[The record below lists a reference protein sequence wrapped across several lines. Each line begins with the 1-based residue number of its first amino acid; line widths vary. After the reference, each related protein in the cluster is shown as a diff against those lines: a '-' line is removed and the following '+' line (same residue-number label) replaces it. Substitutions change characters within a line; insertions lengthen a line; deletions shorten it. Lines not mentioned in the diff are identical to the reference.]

1 MSITKLDNQVFQKDK
16 MATSHRKR
24 ASTLCVFIGQIW
36 LLFSNSTKQLGRRG
50 TIPISKTS
58 LRLNLA
64 FKSDYTLSIDN
75 LVQSTTQERRL
86 PQLLCTN
93 LKIWLSQFQDESFHN
108 SCQIRQDSIICG
120 FYQILIVACMC
131 VCVALQFRFVITQGF
146 KSTLKM
152 KTLVL
157 RCLAVIIQLKMQ
169 KRSTSLSKINSGAR
183 R

>member
-1 MSITKLDNQVFQKDK
+1 MVSLLYMSITKLDNQVFQKDK
-16 MATSHRKR
+16 MATSRHKR

-50 TIPISKTS
+50 TIPIYKTL

-64 FKSDYTLSIDN
+64 FKSDETLSIDN
-75 LVQSTTQERRL
+75 LVQSTTEERRL

-108 SCQIRQDSIICG
+108 SCQIRQDSIICR

-131 VCVALQFRFVITQGF
+131 VWHY
-146 KSTLKM
+146 
-152 KTLVL
+152 
-157 RCLAVIIQLKMQ
+157 
-169 KRSTSLSKINSGAR
+169 NSGSLLFGGSSQHSR
-183 R
+183 WKLSY